1 VSLVA
6 RGRTASRSS
15 LLRRG
20 HDKLR
25 QNPIPLGGQTL
36 MHESLAQRLTRDA
49 VAILVVGTFMFPLF
63 WWGLTSI
70 KPISAIFNKDEIV
83 FFNFSPTLDNY
94 RVTLLGKSRSELA
107 VESGNTFGV
116 GGAST
121 YDSRQTIVDSIVI
134 AIGSTALTILLGILA
149 AYALSRMHFRGRQ
162 AYLGWILAQ
171 RFIPPI
177 AIIVPVVFMFHYAD
191 LRDTRTG
198 MIFVHA
204 LINLPIAVL
213 LLKSFFDDVPRDV
226 DEAATIDGATRF
238 QTFWR
243 IVLPMVKGGVAATA
257 VLCFIFS
264 WTEFLLSLFLT
275 NSIRTLPVKI
285 TTFVTSTGSEW
296 GFISALGTSA
306 IVPSFIFILLVQKQ
320 LVRGLTLGSLKD

>member
-1 VSLVA
+1 ME
-6 RGRTASRSS
+6 
-15 LLRRG
+15 
-20 HDKLR
+20 
-25 QNPIPLGGQTL
+25 QT
-36 MHESLAQRLTRDA
+36 LAQRIVRDTLA
-49 VAILVVGTFMFPLF
+49 VVVVGLFMFPIF
-63 WWGLTSI
+63 WWALASI
-70 KPISAIFNKDEIV
+70 KPISALFNKDEVV
-83 FFNFSPTLDNY
+83 FFNFVPTLINY
-94 RVTLLGKSRSELA
+94 AVVLLGLSRTEVALETGGS
-107 VESGNTFGV
+107 TFGT

-121 YDSRQTIVDSIVI
+121 YDSRQTILDSIYV
-134 AIGSTALTILLGILA
+134 ALGSTTLTIILAVLA

-162 AYLGWILAQ
+162 GYLNWILSQ
-171 RFIPPI
+171 RFLPPI
-177 AIIVPVVFMFHYAD
+177 AIVVPIVFMFRD
-191 LRDTRTG
+191 LGLRDTYRG
-198 MIFVHA
+198 LILVHT
-204 LINLPIAVL
+204 LMNLPIAVL
-213 LLKSFFDDVPRDV
+213 LLKSFMDDVPRDV

-238 QTFWR
+238 QTFWK
-243 IVLPMVKGGVAATA
+243 IVLPMVKGGVAAAA